1 MNDQAAFKKLY
12 KTSEEYCLKVL
23 RKWTTNE
30 EDAKDAFAEAI
41 SIYWIRLQQGKIKNQ
56 DNLKAYIC
64 KIALN
69 LHRKKA
75 KTSRTVLN
83 VDDLSKYDHIS
94 LEWSDK
100 FHEQDTESVKI
111 FRKAFKKLGIDC
123 QEMLTAK
130 YVYHYKYEDIA
141 EDMGRASANSVKV
154 QTFRCVQYLLK
165 IVDTLKNQKY
175 HK

>member
-1 MNDQAAFKKLY
+1 MNDQAAFKELY
-12 KTSEEYCLKVL
+12 LSSEEYCLKVL
-23 RKWTTNE
+23 RKWTSNQ
-30 EDAKDAFAEAI
+30 EDANDAFAEAI
-41 SIYWIRLQQGKIKNQ
+41 SIYWIRFKQGKIKNH

-69 LHRKKA
+69 LHRKKV
-75 KTSRTVLN
+75 KTSNAIVN
-83 VDDLSKYDHIS
+83 IDELSDYGQMPF
-94 LEWSDK
+94 EWPEYE
-100 FHEQDTESVKI
+100 EQETESIKL

-154 QTFRCVQYLLK
+154 QTFRCVQYLTK
-165 IVDTLKNQKY
+165 IIETIKTEQHRK
-175 HK
+175 